1 MAAATWLET
10 PAHARWLEAEGDRL
24 LEFGRASRHPD
35 GGFAWLTD
43 DGTPDLDRPVE
54 LWISCRMTHVYALGH
69 LMGRP
74 GCGPLADHGVAALR
88 GRFRDQQHGG
98 WYAKVGPDGPTSTD
112 KTAYEHAFV
121 VLAAA
126 SATAAGR
133 PGGRELLDDALG
145 VLLGHFWDDEFGMVV
160 EQWDETWSTLDGYRG
175 VNANMHTVEALLSA
189 ADVLDDDDLRA
200 RARRIVTRVV
210 HDLARGN
217 AWRIPEHF
225 DATWTPRLEYNVNEP
240 AHPFRPYGA
249 TIGHWLEWARLA
261 LHLHAGLGAGAP
273 AWLVDDARSL
283 FDAAV
288 REGWAVDGAD
298 GFVYTVDWSGT
309 PVVRER
315 MHWVAAEATATAAA
329 LYAAT
334 GDPAYAGWYAT
345 WWEHIAG
352 CFADPEQGSW
362 HHELSPANTPSSVTW
377 AGKPDTYHAFQATL
391 IPRLPLT
398 PTLAAALRDNLLR

>member
-1 MAAATWLET
+1 MAASTWLET
-10 PAHARWLEAEGDRL
+10 PAHARWLETEADRL

-160 EQWDETWSTLDGYRG
+160 EQWDESWSTLDGYRG
-175 VNANMHTVEALLSA
+175 VNANMHTVEALVSA

-225 DATWTPRLEYNVNEP
+225 DATWTPQLEYNVDEP

-261 LHLHAGLGAGAP
+261 LHLHAGLGPGAP

-283 FDAAV
+283 FDASV
-288 REGWAVDGAD
+288 REGWAVDGTD

-345 WWEHIAG
+345 WWDHISD
-352 CFADPEQGSW
+352 CFVDPEHGSW

>member
-1 MAAATWLET
+1 MNWLTT

-24 LEFGRASRHPD
+24 LQFGRAARHPD
-35 GGFAWLTD
+35 GGFAWLD
-43 DGTPDLDRPVE
+43 DAGAPELDRPVE
-54 LWISCRMTHVYALGH
+54 LWITCRMTHVYSLGH
-69 LMGRP
+69 LLGRP
-74 GCGPLADHGVAALR
+74 ESGSLADHGVEALR
-88 GRFRDQQHGG
+88 GRFHDRVNGG
-98 WYAKVGPDGPTSTD
+98 WYAKVGPDGPTTTD

-133 PGGRELLDDALG
+133 PGGRELLHEALG
-145 VLLGHFWDDEFGMVV
+145 VLLEHFWDDEFGMVV
-160 EQWDETWSTLDGYRG
+160 EQWDESFSTLDGYRG

-189 ADVLDDDDLRA
+189 ADVLDDASLRE
-200 RARRIVTRVV
+200 RALRIMTRVV

-217 AWRIPEHF
+217 DWRIPEHF
-225 DATWTPRLEYNVNEP
+225 DATWTPQLEYNVDEP

-261 LHLHAGLGAGAP
+261 LHLRDGLGAAAP
-273 AWLVDDARSL
+273 DWLLDDARSL
-283 FDAAV
+283 FDASI

-298 GFVYTVDWSGT
+298 GFVYTVDWSGA

-334 GDPAYAGWYAT
+334 GESSYADWYAT
-345 WWEHIAG
+345 WWQHVADCFVDGEH
-352 CFADPEQGSW
+352 GSW
-362 HHELSPANTPSSVTW
+362 RHELSPANRPSSVTW
-377 AGKPDTYHAFQATL
+377 KGKPDTYHAFQATL
-391 IPRLPLT
+391 IPRLPLS
-398 PTLAAALRDNLLR
+398 PTLAAALRDGLLG